1 MCILEVENQEQTR
14 SEFFCGSIKSFNT
27 RRGFGFV
34 SCEETALR
42 FGRDVYLSKDEAMI
56 LAAEPGVG
64 LAAANAARPAASEP
78 QSKVP
83 PVQEGDFLLFQVML
97 STEGFPQA
105 FEARKIRR
113 LRGIV
118 QHAPSSTSD
127 GIIIVNGDCI
137 DESDVKED
145 AALQQLLGAVV
156 RLRQAECGQL
166 QLRPNDQ
173 VVFCCVGTTGAQ
185 GQALEAQLVELLC
198 SSQAPGSV
206 LGCFSLKLP
215 FFPNVELHGYALTDR
230 VVLSNVPSDL
240 AASDLMRLFCKLGGK
255 EATMTPGGASIAFS
269 EPENVAKFLA
279 QATHT
284 ISENGITQLAHVGP
298 CPHRQSGSS
307 QCMCGSIATP
317 EAVKSAATP
326 QRMSLSDTIAHNVQP
341 QFAEPALP
349 TQHEA
354 YVQSACSSLH
364 MPDANAC
371 CTIPIMANTATVPSW
386 RCMHNNIVIPS
397 AEPQMLVAGDAS
409 CSVCIQWP
417 TVIHASA
424 YVVELL
430 DQATMIAQR
439 YMRVPEGPLPALM
452 DLRVEGLQP
461 SAYAACVRCVA
472 PCGCESTSSAWSF
485 LPAGSMPSLQGLPPN
500 QPACMPANLL
510 QPHCCPPPPSAP
522 PSLPSAMTMP
532 PTSLPAIPEESS
544 DVAAEI
550 LCLD

>member
-127 GIIIVNGDCI
+127 GTIVVDGDGS
-137 DESDVKED
+137 DQSDVKDD

-173 VVFCCVGTTGAQ
+173 VVFCCVGTAGAQ

-206 LGCFSLKLP
+206 LGCFSLQLP
-215 FFPNVELHGYALTDR
+215 FFPSQRNV
-230 VVLSNVPSDL
+230 L
-240 AASDLMRLFCKLGGK
+240 A
-255 EATMTPGGASIAFS
+255 
-269 EPENVAKFLA
+269 
-279 QATHT
+279 
-284 ISENGITQLAHVGP
+284 
-298 CPHRQSGSS
+298 
-307 QCMCGSIATP
+307 
-317 EAVKSAATP
+317 
-326 QRMSLSDTIAHNVQP
+326 
-341 QFAEPALP
+341 
-349 TQHEA
+349 
-354 YVQSACSSLH
+354 
-364 MPDANAC
+364 
-371 CTIPIMANTATVPSW
+371 
-386 RCMHNNIVIPS
+386 
-397 AEPQMLVAGDAS
+397 
-409 CSVCIQWP
+409 
-417 TVIHASA
+417 
-424 YVVELL
+424 
-430 DQATMIAQR
+430 
-439 YMRVPEGPLPALM
+439 
-452 DLRVEGLQP
+452 
-461 SAYAACVRCVA
+461 
-472 PCGCESTSSAWSF
+472 
-485 LPAGSMPSLQGLPPN
+485 
-500 QPACMPANLL
+500 
-510 QPHCCPPPPSAP
+510 
-522 PSLPSAMTMP
+522 
-532 PTSLPAIPEESS
+532 
-544 DVAAEI
+544 
-550 LCLD
+550 